1 MTAKCEIVL
10 EKLTDVLMIPV
21 ESVVEQQGEYLC
33 WVTTEDGFQRRPLL
47 LGTTGTTTDET
58 EEVKENNEMVEAKD
72 GVRQG
77 EQVVL
82 NPRAMV
88 PEARIVHEQIGP
100 TKAAKVFTQTQD
112 HPSHTA
118 GTAAGVETTKPDKPG
133 GSTKTEK

>member
-21 ESVVEQQGEYLC
+21 KSVVEQQGEYLC

-118 GTAAGVETTKPDKPG
+118 GTAAGVETTKPDTPG